1 MNTNTIKQIAV
12 IYSDEP
18 ADFQKK
24 FNLQMA
30 ALASKHPTIEFNHS
44 QGFCAYITYE
54 ETTRQVTS
62 IADEFHADGIRFEC
76 RNCPLHEI
84 ETDGRK
90 KRVPCK
96 YADTAFTKLDD
107 EACEIFYRRLM
118 QREIEPI
125 GEPKE
130 YVDPKKRNSKWKNNY
145 RLTREGREYIG

>member
-12 IYSDEP
+12 IYSDDP

-30 ALASKHPTIEFNHS
+30 ALADKKPTIEFNHS
-44 QGFCAYITYE
+44 QGFCAYITYDE
-54 ETTRQVTS
+54 ATHQVTS
-62 IADEFHADGIRFEC
+62 IADEFHADGIKFEC

>member
-12 IYSDEP
+12 IYSDDP

-24 FNLQMA
+24 FNFQMA

-44 QGFCAYITYE
+44 QGFCAYITYD
-54 ETTRQVTS
+54 ETTHQVTS

-90 KRVPCK
+90 KRVPCN
-96 YADTAFTKLDD
+96 
-107 EACEIFYRRLM
+107 FYRRLM

-130 YVDPKKRNSKWKNNY
+130 YVDPKKRSSKWKNNY